1 MTDIIYVDRTKHADD
16 GCDWTNVILWQMN
29 SGARACSRSVFI
41 PAPRPIQV
49 VKPRGAALA
58 KNKKTVSAPAAKNGR
73 TIKTHTGTVI
83 RARGELVVRLHE
95 TATVWSANGNENYDK
110 KTGLRI
116 GAPGRCRLLLETIKP
131 IEKKTDRTTD
141 AEVGYPE
148 GELSAQAL
156 VALMKGKTLSYQAI
170 LNSIKKHHPGN
181 TMTMVQLQN
190 RIKSMSGS
198 KYVGLTRHDDMPVTH
213 FTLNSV
219 DPRFYALSSKN
230 LRA

>member
-16 GCDWTNVILWQMN
+16 GCDWTNVILWRMN
-29 SGARACSRSVFI
+29 AGARARSRSVFV
-41 PAPRPIQV
+41 PAPRPIPV
-49 VKPRGAALA
+49 VKPRGATVT
-58 KNKKTVSAPAAKNGR
+58 KNKKNTSAPAEKNGR

-83 RARGELVVRLHE
+83 RARGELVVKLHE

-110 KTGLRI
+110 STGLRI
-116 GAPGRCRLLLETIKP
+116 GSPGRCRLLLETIKP
-131 IEKKTDRTTD
+131 IEKKSPKTTD
-141 AEVGYPE
+141 VGFQV

-156 VALMKGKTLSYQAI
+156 VAIMKGKTLSYQAI
-170 LNSIKKHHPGN
+170 LSSIKKHHPGN

-190 RIKSMSGS
+190 RIKAMSGS
-198 KYVGLTRHDDMPVTH
+198 KYVGLIRHDDMPVTH

-219 DPRFYALSSKN
+219 DPRFYVLSSKN